1 MIAIDIRRRSL
12 ALAAA
17 LGVAGIAL
25 SVCASAI
32 VGGIATTGVVAAQE
46 RSVGAAIDDVVIR
59 VDLNRR
65 LFEAGEEL
73 YVGVG
78 LDIVEGRVL
87 LTGIVPTVDHRVDAA
102 KLAWLAP
109 GVKEVL
115 NELEVAAK
123 ADIVTFVR
131 DKRIGGQLRI
141 ELLRDLGIIDI
152 NYSITTVNGVIYLLG
167 IAQNQAEL
175 DKVVGH
181 ASNIGGVKKV
191 VSHVLLKDDPK
202 RR

>member
-1 MIAIDIRRRSL
+1 MIGIENHRRVL
-12 ALAAA
+12 ALAA
-17 LGVAGIAL
+17 LFAGLAL
-25 SVCASAI
+25 SGCAGAL
-32 VGGIATTGVVAAQE
+32 VGGVATTGVVIAQE
-46 RSVGAAIDDVVIR
+46 RSVGSAIDDLTAR

-73 YVGVG
+73 YAGVG
-78 LDIVEGRVL
+78 IDIVEGRVL
-87 LTGIVPTVDHRVDAA
+87 LTGIVPSAEHRVDAA

-123 ADIVTFVR
+123 PDFIDFVK

-141 ELLRDLGIIDI
+141 ELLRDLGIVDI
-152 NYSITTVNGVIYLLG
+152 NYSVITVNAIIYLHG
-167 IAQNQAEL
+167 IAQNQTEL

-191 VSHVLLKDDPK
+191 VSHVILKNDP
-202 RR
+202 RRR

>member
-25 SVCASAI
+25 SGCASAI